1 MFKNMWRYHPKY
13 WDDWL
18 WYFQSDLKFRFEQWW
33 FWYSPPWSQWKR
45 CGCCSGEGDEHHSFG
60 GNVDVLECNC
70 CRGMGVI
77 KKH

>member
-1 MFKNMWRYHPKY
+1 MKNRFK
-13 WDDWL
+13 
-18 WYFQSDLKFRFEQWW
+18 QWW

-45 CGCCSGEGDEHHSFG
+45 CGCCAGEGDEHHSFG
-60 GNVDVLECNC
+60 GDVDVLECSC